1 MKALA
6 AILIKKKKIQ
16 IKEIKIPNLSFGQLL
31 IKIEYS
37 SICHT
42 QMQEIYGLR
51 GKDNFLPHC
60 LGHEATGIV
69 IKKDSSVKKFKIN
82 DKVCLSW
89 VPSKGKNGGGS
100 IYYDGKG
107 KKINAGPVNTFST
120 YAIVS
125 ENKIH
130 KLDNKANM
138 KNSVL
143 LGCALP
149 TAYNCIFSNTSNQKN
164 KKILIVGCGGVGL
177 SIIHACKMVNF
188 KQITVIDKDNSKIKK
203 AIKLGAHNHISK
215 SNYNNFSNYFDYVVE
230 CTGNKDL
237 LNFSIKFAKQFG
249 GQLIIVGNY
258 IFNTKLQID
267 PWEILFGKTITGSW
281 SSKFDYRKNFK
292 KYEKYSKKFNSSL
305 LFGKKVYKFNN
316 FLKAVEDFKNGRV
329 IRPVIKFN

>member
-16 IKEIKIPNLSFGQLL
+16 IKKIKIPNLSFGQLL

-60 LGHEATGIV
+60 LGHEATGRI

-89 VPSKGKNGGGS
+89 VPSRGKNGGGS
-100 IYYDGKG
+100 TYYDSKG

-149 TAYNCIFSNTSNQKN
+149 TAYNCILSNTSNQKN
-164 KKILIVGCGGVGL
+164 KKILVIGCGGVGL
-177 SIIHACKMVNF
+177 SIIHASKMVNF
-188 KQITVIDKDNSKIKK
+188 KQITVIDKDNSKIKT
-203 AIKLGAHNHISK
+203 ALKLGAHNHISK
-215 SNYNNFSNYFDYVVE
+215 SNFSNFLNYFDYVVE
-230 CTGNKDL
+230 CTGNQHL

-249 GQLIIVGNY
+249 GQLIVVGNY
-258 IFNTKLQID
+258 RFNTKLKID
-267 PWEILFGKTITGSW
+267 PWEILFGKKIIGSW
-281 SSKFDYRKNFK
+281 SGKFDYRKNFK
-292 KYEKYSKKFNSSL
+292 KYEKFSKKFNSSI
-305 LFGKKVYKFNN
+305 LFGKKIYKLNDFS
-316 FLKAVEDFKNGRV
+316 KAVKDFKNGHV
-329 IRPVIKFN
+329 IRPIIKLN